1 MAQTYDMNLI
11 TLVENFHSEEN
22 CREYLEGLRWPHGVQ
37 CPHCNGKKISR
48 IHERNQFDCDSCRYR
63 FSVTSDTVL
72 HDTHL
77 PLWKWFLAVYLITE
91 SKKSI
96 SANQLRR
103 SLKVTYRT
111 AWFLSHRIRHALAT
125 PNALL
130 SGVVEIDESYIGPR
144 KPRYK
149 GTSKAGRGT
158 SKQMIVGAVERG
170 GSVRISKADAADRK
184 TLRAFILDHVADG
197 ATALYTDDNPA
208 YGDMSDSNTKHETVN
223 HSAKEW
229 VRGDVHTNTIE
240 GSWSLFKRCIIGAYH
255 KVSVKHLDKYLDE
268 FEFRFN
274 NRDNPYIFRDALKEL
289 VTAKNVEYKELVA

>member
-1 MAQTYDMNLI
+1 MQTYDMNLI
-11 TLVENFHSEEN
+11 KLFENFHSEER
-22 CREYLEGLRWPHGVQ
+22 CREYLEELRWPSGVR

-48 IHERNQFDCDSCRYR
+48 IRERDQFDCDSCRYR
-63 FSVTSDTVL
+63 FSVTSDTML

-77 PLWKWFLAVYLITE
+77 PLWKWFLAVYLIVE

-111 AWFLSHRIRHALAT
+111 AWYLSHRIRHALKM
-125 PNALL
+125 NGDLL
-130 SGVVEIDESYIGPR
+130 DGTVEVDETYVGPR

-149 GTSKAGRGT
+149 GTSKRGRGT
-158 SKQMIVGAVERG
+158 SKQMVVGAAQRG
-170 GSVRISKADAADRK
+170 GSVRISKARTPDRT
-184 TLRAFILDHVADG
+184 TLRSFILEHVADG

-208 YGDMSDSNTKHETVN
+208 YGDMSDANTKHETVC
-223 HSAKEW
+223 HSKNEW

-240 GSWSLFKRCIIGAYH
+240 GSWSLFKRCIVGAYH
-255 KVSVKHLDKYLDE
+255 KVSVKHLDAYLDE

-289 VTAKNVEYKELVA
+289 LTAPNVEYKELVA